1 MSENREREER
11 RPGPGG
17 PGRGPRGMM
26 EHAKAKDAKGTFK
39 RLLKYI
45 SEHIGRIVL
54 ISILCAVSALIS
66 ILITRLAGIAVDD
79 YIAVGDMPGLARLV
93 GVSLL
98 LYAVPTSRTPT

>member
-11 RPGPGG
+11 RPGPGPGG
-17 PGRGPRGMM
+17 PGPGPRGMM

-54 ISILCAVSALIS
+54 ISILCAVSELI
-66 ILITRLAGIAVDD
+66 
-79 YIAVGDMPGLARLV
+79 
-93 GVSLL
+93 
-98 LYAVPTSRTPT
+98 

>member
-11 RPGPGG
+11 RPGPGPGG
-17 PGRGPRGMM
+17 PGPGPRGMM

-54 ISILCAVSALIS
+54 ISIISRWAICRAWRGWLASACCF
-66 ILITRLAGIAVDD
+66 
-79 YIAVGDMPGLARLV
+79 
-93 GVSLL
+93 
-98 LYAVPTSRTPT
+98 TP

>member
-11 RPGPGG
+11 RPGPGPGG
-17 PGRGPRGMM
+17 PGPGPRGMM

-79 YIAVGDMPGLARLV
+79 YIAVGDIPGPR
-93 GVSLL
+93 S
-98 LYAVPTSRTPT
+98 VPTSRTPT

>member
-11 RPGPGG
+11 RPGPGPGG

-45 SEHIGRIVL
+45 SEHIGRALRASRWTI
-54 ISILCAVSALIS
+54 ISRWAICRALRGWLASACCF
-66 ILITRLAGIAVDD
+66 
-79 YIAVGDMPGLARLV
+79 
-93 GVSLL
+93 
-98 LYAVPTSRTPT
+98 TP

>member
-11 RPGPGG
+11 RPGPGPGG
-17 PGRGPRGMM
+17 PGPGPRGMM

-79 YIAVGDMPGLARLV
+79 YIAICRAWRGWLA
-93 GVSLL
+93 S
-98 LYAVPTSRTPT
+98 ACCFTP